1 MMELCKIE
9 AQLKSILS
17 ERRFKHSLGVANEA
31 KKLAEF
37 YNADVQKAYLAGLV
51 HDCAKEIPTEKMVAI
66 LNDNY
71 GIIVDSL
78 MTAMPKLLHGTLGAC
93 VAQSEFDIY
102 DAEVLDAIRCHT
114 TGKANMSMLAKII
127 YIADY
132 IEPNRDFEGVDEL
145 RELTYKNIDKA
156 IIKGINMTVADLIKR
171 DLVFHTDT
179 IHARNYLILHGDME

>member
-156 IIKGINMTVADLIKR
+156 I
-171 DLVFHTDT
+171 
-179 IHARNYLILHGDME
+179 